1 MKIFVGNKT
10 LVSACGLQL
19 MGSVITGRV
28 KYFRVG
34 LTRDVLFELNF
45 GIPPVLIF
53 QLEVYFKVDRLLI
66 GLSASTARS
75 IKTKHLN
82 CALDCHEYT
91 SRYSQ

>member
-53 QLEVYFKVDRLLI
+53 QLEVYFKVDRLRT
-66 GLSASTARS
+66 GLTAQQKGTIARLYS
-75 IKTKHLN
+75 NKTSP
-82 CALDCHEYT
+82 C
-91 SRYSQ
+91 S